1 MRINISFIPRSLL
14 NSKLSRLSNS
24 EIENPYLHSGED
36 RESVKFSSEYIKH
49 RSNYLNLKKYLSEF
63 AEAQIKSNNEA
74 LAERCIKYLNEI
86 DDELGVRHN

>member
-14 NSKLSRLSNS
+14 NTKLSGLSNE
-24 EIENPYLHSGED
+24 EIENPYLHSGEGGD
-36 RESVKFSSEYIKH
+36 NVKFSSEYIKH

-74 LAERCIKYLNEI
+74 LAERCIKYLNDI
-86 DDELGVRHN
+86 DDQLGVKHN